1 MDKIYKLTANEYA
14 RMRGITTSA
23 VRKRRLK
30 GLEENNFKKIGSN
43 YYYRTP
49 ERDRPNIVEVTPHN
63 NPKFTGSDFR
73 PKKKL
78 KDYYKKKRRR
88 NVPEGE
94 ENYHNARNGWQLK
107 QLNDMRKLTRL
118 ENDLSED
125 GILEIKDDIIEV
137 AKQRVADRK
146 KEEAK
151 RRASHQSAINEHKNR
166 SLKNYGGWINES
178 NAGYNDPTYHNGN
191 AQDVYPDKFRPTN
204 RGDKKRTKEYNN
216 L

>member
-1 MDKIYKLTANEYA
+1 
-14 RMRGITTSA
+14 MRGITTSA

-73 PKKKL
+73 PKKRL

-191 AQDVYPDKFRPTN
+191 AQAVYPDKFRPTN
-204 RGDKKRTKEYNN
+204 RGDKKRTKEYYG
-216 L
+216 

>member
-1 MDKIYKLTANEYA
+1 
-14 RMRGITTSA
+14 MRGITTSA

-73 PKKKL
+73 PKKRL

-204 RGDKKRTKEYNN
+204 RGDKKRTKEYYG
-216 L
+216 

>member
-1 MDKIYKLTANEYA
+1 
-14 RMRGITTSA
+14 MRGITTSA

-73 PKKKL
+73 PKKRL

-125 GILEIKDDIIEV
+125 GILEIKGDIIEV

-204 RGDKKRTKEYNN
+204 RGDKKRTKEYYG
-216 L
+216 

>member
-73 PKKKL
+73 PKKRL

-204 RGDKKRTKEYNN
+204 RGDKKRTKE
-216 L
+216 

>member
-73 PKKKL
+73 PKKRL

-204 RGDKKRTKEYNN
+204 RGDKKRTKEYYG
-216 L
+216 

>member
-204 RGDKKRTKEYNN
+204 RGDKKRTKEYYG
-216 L
+216 

>member
-63 NPKFTGSDFR
+63 K
-73 PKKKL
+73 PKKRL

-204 RGDKKRTKEYNN
+204 RGDKKRTKEYYG
-216 L
+216 